1 MTTGAS
7 RGARCDRGVFLA
19 AQSLPLT
26 MEDAGGRDVAVL
38 HDDAR
43 ILAGLTLWRDWH
55 RGRRLAQIAGP
66 GVRLS

>member
-1 MTTGAS
+1 
-7 RGARCDRGVFLA
+7 
-19 AQSLPLT
+19 

-55 RGRRLAQIAGP
+55 FGRGLTQIAGLQ
-66 GVRLS
+66 VHLS